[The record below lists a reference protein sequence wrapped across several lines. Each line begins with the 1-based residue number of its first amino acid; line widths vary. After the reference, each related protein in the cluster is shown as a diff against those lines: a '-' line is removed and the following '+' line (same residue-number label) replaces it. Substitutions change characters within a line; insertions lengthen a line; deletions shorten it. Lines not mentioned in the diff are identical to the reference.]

1 MDSDL
6 AQALV
11 AAAIWVVVLVAVR
24 TSLRHVFDRY
34 ERRLAERDPAVAAR
48 RRTTFSF
55 LLRVAIALVGLVGAW
70 SVLSAFDATQQ
81 IASAFL
87 ASSAV
92 LAVIAGLALTTP
104 LGNLGSGV
112 MLAFTQPVRLGD
124 RVTVDDYTGI
134 VDEISLSYTAL
145 TTDEGRR
152 IFVPNS
158 RMVSTTI
165 VNRSVDDPRRLVTV
179 ELPVRIAA
187 RLDDARRV
195 VMEAAADAPQ
205 GESLAIYVQVGSLTE
220 KTAWLNVV
228 AYAPFGADVSQ
239 VASELREKAACSAL
253 GARRAASDLEVA
265 FLRRRGARAARR
277 RARAPPAPPR
287 TGQAGDR
294 RTRAFPASPR
304 WIGKYVPQWIG
315 TTMFGRM
322 QRDRLGRAL
331 GIEVAAAETRPPA
344 PDRDEPDVDGPD
356 LGHAVEEIG
365 VAGEVDRLRARDDVA
380 DRIGGRAE
388 RRAAAVVL
396 GWHRADLQVADRE
409 RLALLDLDH
418 RLESPLAQEPPE
430 PARDDDGELLPEP
443 LERRQVEVVVVAVRD
458 EDRIHAAQRPRRDP
472 ARPPEVGDAVAKQW
486 IGQQPDAVEID
497 EDRRVPYVFD
507 SRQARNARRSL

>member
-11 AAAIWVVVLVAVR
+11 AAAIWIVVLVAVR
-24 TSLRHVFDRY
+24 VSLRHVFDRY

-55 LLRVAIALVGLVGAW
+55 LLRVVIALVALIGAW
-70 SVLSAFDATQQ
+70 SVLSAFQATQQ
-81 IASAFL
+81 VASAFL

-145 TTDEGRR
+145 KTDEGRR

-179 ELPVRIAA
+179 ELPVRINAPLA
-187 RLDDARRV
+187 EARRV
-195 VMEAAADAPQ
+195 VMEAAAGARQ

-220 KTAWLNVV
+220 STAWLNVV

-239 VASELREKAACSAL
+239 VASELREKAVSAL
-253 GARRAASDLEVA
+253 GAA
-265 FLRRRGARAARR
+265 
-277 RARAPPAPPR
+277 
-287 TGQAGDR
+287 
-294 RTRAFPASPR
+294 
-304 WIGKYVPQWIG
+304 
-315 TTMFGRM
+315 
-322 QRDRLGRAL
+322 
-331 GIEVAAAETRPPA
+331 
-344 PDRDEPDVDGPD
+344 
-356 LGHAVEEIG
+356 
-365 VAGEVDRLRARDDVA
+365 
-380 DRIGGRAE
+380 
-388 RRAAAVVL
+388 
-396 GWHRADLQVADRE
+396 
-409 RLALLDLDH
+409 
-418 RLESPLAQEPPE
+418 
-430 PARDDDGELLPEP
+430 ELLP
-443 LERRQVEVVVVAVRD
+443 V
-458 EDRIHAAQRPRRDP
+458 
-472 ARPPEVGDAVAKQW
+472 
-486 IGQQPDAVEID
+486 
-497 EDRRVPYVFD
+497 
-507 SRQARNARRSL
+507 